1 MIKMAVIGAGLWAQ
15 EHGRIFTEMAGVEP
29 VAICDLNRSRAEE
42 FASMF
47 GIGDAQVYTNHREML
62 EKSGCD
68 AVSIV
73 TPDFLHTDVACDCA
87 NAKKHM
93 LIEKPLATTRD
104 DVFRIL
110 DAAAKNKVRV
120 MVDMHNRWSPPFNNV
135 KAILDSKKY
144 GDPINAYFRLNDVKS
159 VATDMLSWAS
169 KSSILWFLGSHSL
182 DTLNWLLESRPK
194 EVYALSRRGIL
205 DGLGVEAVDVYQTS
219 IRYENG
225 VIAQMENGWITPNGN
240 PCVNDIKFNVVCESG
255 KMDIDASS
263 NNLLQVTGEDRLD
276 TGDCI
281 VANQIF
287 GYHKGFAYESIRS
300 FLRRLESGEDF
311 LVSLEDSARVVLALL
326 AVMESAETGKVV
338 SCETV

>member
-1 MIKMAVIGAGLWAQ
+1 MIKMAVIGAGLWAR
-15 EHGRIFTEMAGVEP
+15 EHGRIFTEMTGVAP

-42 FASMF
+42 FAAMF
-47 GIGDAQVYTNHREML
+47 GIGDDQVYTDHKEML
-62 EKSGCD
+62 TKSGCD

-73 TPDFLHTDVACDCA
+73 TPDFLHTEVACDCA
-87 NAKKHM
+87 GAGKHM
-93 LIEKPLATTRD
+93 LIEKPLATRRD

-135 KAILDSKKY
+135 KAILGSKRY
-144 GDPINAYFRLNDVKS
+144 GDPVNAYFRLNDVKS

-182 DTLNWLLESRPK
+182 DTLNWLLESRPR
-194 EVYALSRRGIL
+194 EVYALSSRGVL
-205 DGLGVEAVDVYQTS
+205 DGLGVDTVDVYQTS
-219 IRYENG
+219 IKYENG

-240 PCVNDIKFNVVCESG
+240 PCVNDIKFNIVCERG

-263 NNLLQVTGEDRLD
+263 NNLLQVTGDDRLD

-300 FLRRLESGEDF
+300 FLAKLESGEEF
-311 LVSLEDSARVVLALL
+311 FVSLEDSARVVLALL
-326 AVMESAETGKVV
+326 AIMESAETGRIVA
-338 SCETV
+338 CETV

>member
-15 EHGRIFTEMAGVEP
+15 EHGRIFNEMEGAAP
-29 VAICDLNRSRAEE
+29 VAICDLDRTRAEK
-42 FASMF
+42 FAAMF
-47 GIGDAQVYTNHREML
+47 GIGDDQIYTDHKEML
-62 EKSGCD
+62 AKSGCD

-73 TPDFLHTDVACDCA
+73 TPDFLHTEVACDCA
-87 NAKKHM
+87 DAGKHM
-93 LIEKPLATTRD
+93 LIEKPLATRRD

-110 DAAAKNKVRV
+110 DAAAKNKVRI

-144 GDPINAYFRLNDVKS
+144 GDPVNAYFRLNDVKS

-182 DTLNWLLESRPK
+182 DTLSWLLDSRPR
-194 EVYALSRRGIL
+194 EVYALSSRGVL
-205 DGLGVEAVDVYQTS
+205 DGLGVDTVDVYQTS

-240 PCVNDIKFNVVCESG
+240 PCVNDIKFNVVCARG

-263 NNLLQVTGEDRLD
+263 NNLLQVTGDDRMD

-281 VANQIF
+281 ASNQVF
-287 GYHKGFAYESIRS
+287 GHHKGFAYESIRS
-300 FLRRLESGEDF
+300 FLKKLESGEEF
-311 LVSLEDSARVVLALL
+311 FVSLEDSARVVLALL
-326 AVMESAETGKVV
+326 AVMESAETGKIVT
-338 SCETV
+338 CETV

>member
-1 MIKMAVIGAGLWAQ
+1 MIKMAIIGAGLWAQ
-15 EHGRIFTEMAGVEP
+15 EHGRIFREMSDAEP
-29 VAICDLNRSRAEE
+29 VAICDLNRTRAEE
-42 FASMF
+42 FAAKF
-47 GIGDAQVYTNHREML
+47 GIGDDQIYTDHKEML
-62 EKSGCD
+62 KKSGCD

-73 TPDFLHTDVACDCA
+73 TPDFLHTEVACDCA

-93 LIEKPLATTRD
+93 LMEKPLATKRD
-104 DVFRIL
+104 DVLRIL
-110 DAAAKNKVRV
+110 DAVDKNGVRV

-135 KAILDSKKY
+135 KAILESKRF
-144 GDPINAYFRLNDVKS
+144 GNPVNAYFRLNDVKS
-159 VATDMLSWAS
+159 VATDMLSWAA

-182 DTLNWLLESRPK
+182 DTLNWLVNSHPR
-194 EVYALSRRGIL
+194 EVYALSSRGVL
-205 DGLGVEAVDVYQTS
+205 DKLGVDAVDVYQTS
-219 IRYENG
+219 IKYENG

-240 PCVNDIKFNVVCESG
+240 PCVNDIKFNIVCENG

-263 NNLLQVTGEDRLD
+263 NNLLQVTGNDRMD

-300 FLRRLESGEDF
+300 FISRLESGENF

-326 AVMESAETGKVV
+326 AIMKSAETGECVI
-338 SCETV
+338 CEAI